1 MADELEN
8 LEENNVP
15 EQDVNSDNGGG
26 EDTQPEIVVK
36 VSESTEDST
45 NWFAQKEEV
54 IQESLDNHPSNDDN
68 NDVIVQE
75 EEDDDYYPPVDFD
88 YDEEEFEVTEQEA
101 FEALKKA
108 RGLEVESIDDLLR
121 QKEGKK
127 LSPELEKFVE
137 FQEKTGNNN
146 YNDFLATQKDWAVE
160 EKNVVI
166 KEFLKIDN
174 PTLTDKQID
183 FLYNKNYSFDE
194 DMDDEDVVMERQIN
208 IERDFQKGLKAL
220 EERKEQ
226 YQVVRGSD
234 ENIPQEYKEAKS
246 IIEKLQQEDEISTK
260 LFNEG
265 RLDYVEKTNAIFDNF
280 EGFKVKVGQEE
291 FVMKPVNVQELKTA
305 HSDIEKS
312 FNQKYFDKETGKL
325 KDPNGFHKALYFA
338 MNQETVA
345 EHFFNLGKT
354 RVAEEDEKLSK
365 NISPDVRKNVAPP
378 GSSNISVKVVG
389 S

>member
-1 MADELEN
+1 M
-8 LEENNVP
+8 
-15 EQDVNSDNGGG
+15 
-26 EDTQPEIVVK
+26 
-36 VSESTEDST
+36 
-45 NWFAQKEEV
+45 
-54 IQESLDNHPSNDDN
+54 
-68 NDVIVQE
+68 QE

-234 ENIPQEYKEAKS
+234 ENIPQEYKEAK
-246 IIEKLQQEDEISTK
+246 KVMLQAVEDR
-260 LFNEG
+260 F
-265 RLDYVEKTNAIFDNF
+265 
-280 EGFKVKVGQEE
+280 
-291 FVMKPVNVQELKTA
+291 
-305 HSDIEKS
+305 
-312 FNQKYFDKETGKL
+312 
-325 KDPNGFHKALYFA
+325 
-338 MNQETVA
+338 
-345 EHFFNLGKT
+345 
-354 RVAEEDEKLSK
+354 
-365 NISPDVRKNVAPP
+365 
-378 GSSNISVKVVG
+378 
-389 S
+389 